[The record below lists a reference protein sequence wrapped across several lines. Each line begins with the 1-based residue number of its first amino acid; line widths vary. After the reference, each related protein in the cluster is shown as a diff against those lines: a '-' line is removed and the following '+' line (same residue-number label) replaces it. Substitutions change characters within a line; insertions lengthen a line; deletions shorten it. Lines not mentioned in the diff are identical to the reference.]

1 MKVEIITPE
10 KIVYNHECYAVQA
23 RSNDGLFEIMDNHAP
38 MLAAIDGGKIK
49 ILEQKDAEPKF
60 FNASKGVMEVKD
72 NLVKILL
79 I

>member
-10 KIVYNHECYAVQA
+10 KIIYSNEAYSIQA
-23 RSNDGLFEIMDNHAP
+23 RSNDGLFEVMDKHAP

-49 ILEQKDAEPKF
+49 IVEQKDAEPKF
-60 FNASKGVMEVKD
+60 FNASKGVMEVKS

-79 I
+79 V